1 MEEEGTLHG
10 GEKAEHEGKKQGKD
24 LNFMIRHVILL
35 GNGFVSDSSDE
46 DRQAVRPAGRLLP
59 FIGRQINRGPPGAR
73 RATISV

>member
-1 MEEEGTLHG
+1 
-10 GEKAEHEGKKQGKD
+10 
-24 LNFMIRHVILL
+24 MIRHVILL